1 MILGP
6 RKRLEKSER
15 QARILELYHEGNTN
29 RRIVEI
35 LAEEAAKGDK
45 PKGWAI
51 QKSAVH
57 AEILRAIEYHRQ
69 QAVDFYDEH
78 LTDELARCD
87 YWIKQATTE
96 WHASRTRKTERGR
109 TTESGGTIYDE
120 TVTKAAEAELSK
132 EVREWQE
139 RKLKLMGFVRENG
152 TKDASGPG
160 ASQNESYLSYAHSL
174 EQFAASVVD
183 QSDPDPRP
191 DNSQESIH
199 PPPPDAPPSVI
210 SAS

>member
-1 MILGP
+1 MNLGP

-15 QARILELYHEGNTN
+15 QERILELYHQGHTT
-29 RRIVEI
+29 RQIVAI
-35 LAEEAAKGDK
+35 LAEEAAAGGK
-45 PKGWAI
+45 PKGWAV

-57 AEILRAIEYHRQ
+57 SEILRAIEYHRQ
-69 QAVDFYDEH
+69 QAVDFYDDH

-96 WHASRTRKTERGR
+96 WHASRTKKTERGR

-120 TVTKAAEAELSK
+120 TVTKAAEAELSR
-132 EVREWQE
+132 EVREWSD

-152 TKDASGPG
+152 TKDARGPG
-160 ASQNESYLSYAHSL
+160 NTENESFLSYAHSL
-174 EQFAASVVD
+174 EQFAASVVN
-183 QSDPDPRP
+183 QSNAEPGQNRP
-191 DNSQESIH
+191 QESIH
-199 PPPPDAPPSVI
+199 PPPPDAPPGIV